1 MTHATPEVAG
11 AACDLYLPPQGG
23 HDELNA
29 PGRGVRAHWREFM
42 DTFSA
47 LSPEEITRRWDLG
60 QTLLR
65 DNGVTYN
72 IHGDRAGLDRP
83 WRLDPLPVILPAAE
97 WSRLSAA
104 IAQRAGLLETILA
117 DLYSRH
123 ALIGDGLIPPGLLY
137 ANPAFLRPCHGWLP
151 PGGRYLHIYAAD
163 LARGT
168 DGCWRVM
175 SDHTEVP
182 SGTGYA
188 LENRTIVSRVLPEIH
203 RALPVERLGP
213 FFETV
218 RRGLLALSPR
228 RTEQPRV
235 VLMSSGPFTETFF
248 EHAFLARQLG
258 ITLVQAEDLT
268 VRDNAVFLKTLTGL
282 QRVDVIVRRS
292 GSEWCDPLELRGDSS
307 VGVAGL
313 VQAARA
319 GNVAI
324 TNALGS
330 GLVDGAA
337 LMPFLPQ
344 VAQRR
349 LGQDLSLPSIA
360 TWWCGQEESRRVV
373 LDSLDRLI
381 VRPAF
386 HNRTPPRLGSTL
398 TPEER
403 AALVAAIIER
413 PTDWVAQE
421 VGGLSTT
428 PVWQRGRLEP
438 HHMVIRV
445 FAVATDRGWSVM
457 PGGLVRVSGENELTT
472 ARLQAGG
479 GGSKDLWVLSE
490 TRPTPENAER
500 RATAPV
506 KLVRGSRDLPSRV
519 ADTMFWLG
527 RYLERCE
534 TTTRLLR
541 AALQRTEDALDQGDG
556 QRATDTI
563 QTIARLGLTLPPGL
577 LSYPPH
583 HLPSAVVEFHATG
596 HPGSLADHA
605 GRMIR
610 QAGNL
615 RDRLSLDTWR
625 ALQRLKDEIDAMTSA
640 SGRSDT
646 QGRLNQVV
654 LTAEA
659 VSGLAMENMT
669 RGPMWL
675 FWDTGRR
682 VERAGAIA
690 DTLGGALAGATHE
703 QMVPMDLLLDIWDSV
718 MTYRSRYL
726 AAPRLA
732 AVLDLLMCDENNP
745 RALGFQLAAL
755 AGHMDRLVAISG
767 ETGFLRAEQQLMTVL
782 CGTVRTTDVTVIAR
796 YDTDGGFID
805 AERLLETLRSR
816 LWELSEVISREYFTH
831 AQWHLP
837 LHPMDPLP

>member
-1 MTHATPEVAG
+1 MPHATPEDAG
-11 AACDLYLPPQGG
+11 AFCGLYLPPPGG
-23 HDELNA
+23 HDELSTA
-29 PGRGVRAHWREFM
+29 ERGVRAHWREFI
-42 DTFSA
+42 DSFSA
-47 LSPEEITRRWDLG
+47 IPPEEVARRWDLG

-72 IHGDRAGLDRP
+72 IHGDRGGLDRP

-104 IAQRAGLLETILA
+104 IAQRATLLEAVLA
-117 DLYSRH
+117 DLYGRH
-123 ALIGDGLIPPGLLY
+123 TLIADGSIPPGLLY

-163 LARGT
+163 LARGA
-168 DGCWRVM
+168 DGCWRVI

-213 FFETV
+213 FFDTV

-228 RTEQPRV
+228 RAEQPRV
-235 VLMSSGPFTETFF
+235 VLMSSGPLTETYF

-258 ITLVQAEDLT
+258 ITLVQGEDLT

-292 GSEWCDPLELRGDSS
+292 AGEWCDPLELRGNSA

-324 TNALGS
+324 ANALGS

-337 LMPFLPQ
+337 LMPFLPR
-344 VAQRR
+344 VAQRY
-349 LGQDLSLPSIA
+349 LEQDLALPSIA

-381 VRPAF
+381 LRPAF
-386 HNRTPPRLGSTL
+386 HNHTPPRLGSTL

-403 AALVAAIIER
+403 SALVAAIIER

-421 VGGLSTT
+421 IGTLSTA
-428 PVWQRGRLEP
+428 PVWNQERLEP
-438 HHMVIRV
+438 HHMVIRI
-445 FAVATDRGWSVM
+445 FAVASERGWSVM

-479 GGSKDLWVLSE
+479 GCSKDLWVLSKA
-490 TRPTPENAER
+490 RPTPENAAR
-500 RATAPV
+500 GVTAPV

-519 ADTMFWLG
+519 ADSMFWLG

-541 AALQRTEDALDQGDG
+541 TALQRTEDALDQSDG
-556 QRATDTI
+556 ARATDTV
-563 QTIARLGLTLPPGL
+563 QTIARLGLALPPGVTDR
-577 LSYPPH
+577 PPH
-583 HLPSAVVEFHATG
+583 HLPAAVIAFHATG
-596 HPGSLADHA
+596 SPGSLADHA
-605 GRMIR
+605 ERMIR

-625 ALQRLKDEIDAMTSA
+625 ALQRLKDEIDAMTGTG
-640 SGRSDT
+640 GRSDT

-682 VERAGAIA
+682 IERAGAVA

-767 ETGFLRAEQQLMTVL
+767 ETGFLRAEQRLMTVL
-782 CGTVRTTDVTVIAR
+782 CGIVRTTDVTVISH
-796 YDTDGGFID
+796 YDSDGGFVD
-805 AERLLETLRSR
+805 AERLLETVRSR
-816 LWELSEVISREYFTH
+816 LWELSEVISREYFIH
-831 AQWHLP
+831 AQWRLP

>member
-1 MTHATPEVAG
+1 VIYATTEG
-11 AACDLYLPPQGG
+11 ADASRGLYLPTSGSY
-23 HDELNA
+23 DELNA
-29 PGRGVRAHWREFM
+29 PDRGMRGHWREFI
-42 DTFSA
+42 DSFAA
-47 LSPEEITRRWDLG
+47 LPPEEIARRWDLG

-83 WRLDPLPVILPAAE
+83 WRLDPLPLILPAAE
-97 WSRLSAA
+97 WSGLAAA
-104 IAQRAGLLETILA
+104 IAQRATLLEAVLV
-117 DLYSRH
+117 DLYGRH
-123 ALIGDGLIPPGLLY
+123 ALIADGQIPPSLLY

-163 LARGT
+163 LARGA
-168 DGCWRVM
+168 DGRWRVM

-213 FFETV
+213 FFDTV

-235 VLMSSGPFTETFF
+235 VLMSSGPLTETYF

-258 ITLVQAEDLT
+258 ITLVEGEDLT

-292 GSEWCDPLELRGDSS
+292 VAEWCDPLELRGDSAM
-307 VGVAGL
+307 GVAGL

-319 GNVAI
+319 GNVVIA
-324 TNALGS
+324 NALGA

-337 LMPFLPQ
+337 LMPFLPRI
-344 VAQRR
+344 AQRR
-349 LGQDLSLPSIA
+349 LGQDLALPSIA
-360 TWWCGQEESRRVV
+360 TWWCGQEESCRVV
-373 LDSLDRLI
+373 LDSLDHLI

-386 HNRTPPRLGSTL
+386 HNRIPPRLGSTL
-398 TPEER
+398 APEER
-403 AALVAAIIER
+403 AALVAAIRQR
-413 PTDWVAQE
+413 PSDWVGQE
-421 VGGLSTT
+421 VGGMSTT
-428 PVWQRGRLEP
+428 PVWDRGRLEP

-445 FAVATDRGWSVM
+445 FAVASDRGWTVM

-472 ARLQAGG
+472 ARLQGGG

-490 TRPTPENAER
+490 ARQTPENAAR
-500 RATAPV
+500 GATVPV
-506 KLVRGSRDLPSRV
+506 VLVRGSRDLPSRV
-519 ADTMFWLG
+519 ADSMFWLG

-556 QRATDTI
+556 TKATDTVL
-563 QTIARLGLTLPPGL
+563 TIARLGLTLPPGL
-577 LSYPPH
+577 WERPAH
-583 HLPSAVVEFHATG
+583 DLPAAVTGFHATG
-596 HPGSLADHA
+596 SPGSLADHA

-625 ALQRLKDEIDAMTSA
+625 ALQRLKDEIDAMTGTG
-640 SGRSDT
+640 GRSDT

-703 QMVPMDLLLDIWDSV
+703 QAVPMELLLDIWDSV

-767 ETGFLRAEQQLMTVL
+767 ETGFLRAEQRLMTVL
-782 CGTVRTTDVTVIAR
+782 CGIVRTTDVTVISH
-796 YDTDGGFID
+796 YDPDGGFID

-831 AQWHLP
+831 AQWRLP